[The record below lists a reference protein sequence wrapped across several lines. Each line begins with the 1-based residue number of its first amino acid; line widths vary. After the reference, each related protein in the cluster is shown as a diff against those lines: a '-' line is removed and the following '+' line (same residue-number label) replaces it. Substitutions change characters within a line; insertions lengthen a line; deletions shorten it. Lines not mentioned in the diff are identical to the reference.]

1 MQFSPLPRVLDLDG
15 SLRVQRDF
23 LCESNAT
30 TSPLESFGPLL
41 RYICRRE
48 DRQRFERRLNIRD
61 ARRLTFFGSGDF
73 HHLTFSLLK
82 QFREP
87 MSVVLFDQHPDWDV
101 TSPFPCCG
109 TWVNDALRLPHIERV
124 IVLGAGDED
133 LGGGQ
138 LWRGNR
144 AALRSGRLEIYPA
157 TLETSLWPGIGT
169 FEIACGKRR
178 RGRFL
183 WKTLKEQGLS
193 AILDDVLARLPT
205 KRLYISVDKDCLQ
218 SQFARSNWDAGEL
231 ELADVCAAIERLR
244 TQCELVGADITGE
257 WSAPRFCRA
266 WVRAVSQAD
275 HPKQEAPSREELE
288 INARTNLV
296 LWRAFGGASTK

>member
-1 MQFSPLPRVLDLDG
+1 MRASK
-15 SLRVQRDF
+15 
-23 LCESNAT
+23 AT
-30 TSPLESFGPLL
+30 VSPLESFGPLL

-48 DRQRFERRLNIRD
+48 DRGRFERRLNIGD
-61 ARRLTFFGSGDF
+61 AGRLTFFGSGDF

-101 TSPFPCCG
+101 TSPLPCCG

-133 LGGGQ
+133 LGGTQ

-157 TLETSLWPGIGT
+157 TLETSLWPGMGT
-169 FEIACGKRR
+169 FETACGKRSQ
-178 RGRFL
+178 GRFR
-183 WKTLKEQGLS
+183 WKTLSKHGMS
-193 AILDDVLARLPT
+193 AVLDDVLARLPT
-205 KRLYISVDKDCLQ
+205 ERLYVSVDKDCLQ

-231 ELADVCAAIERLR
+231 ELSEVCAAIERLR
-244 TQCELVGADITGE
+244 TQCELVGADVTGE
-257 WSAPRFCRA
+257 WSLPRFRRA
-266 WVRAVSQAD
+266 WVRAVSRAD
-275 HPKQEAPSREELE
+275 HPEQEAPTHEELDA
-288 INARTNLV
+288 NARTNLV
-296 LWRAFGGASTK
+296 LWRAFGGASTE

>member
-1 MQFSPLPRVLDLDG
+1 VPFSPLPRVLDLDG
-15 SLRVQRDF
+15 SIRVQRDF
-23 LCESNAT
+23 LRESGAT
-30 TSPLESFGPLL
+30 TFPLESFGPLL

-48 DRQRFERRLNIRD
+48 DRGRFERRLNPHD
-61 ARRLTFFGSGDF
+61 AERLTFFGSGDF

-101 TSPFPCCG
+101 TSPLPCCG
-109 TWVNDALRLPHIERV
+109 TWVNDALRLPHIERI

-133 LGGGQ
+133 LGGAQ

-144 AALRSGRLEIYPA
+144 AALHSGRLEIYPA

-169 FEIACGKRR
+169 FAIACGKRR
-178 RGRFL
+178 WGRFR
-183 WKTLKEQGLS
+183 WKTLSEWGMNTV
-193 AILDDVLARLPT
+193 LDDVLARLPT
-205 KRLYISVDKDCLQ
+205 KRLYISVDKDCLK

-244 TQCELVGADITGE
+244 RECDLVGADVTGE
-257 WSAPRFCRA
+257 WSVPRFRRA
-266 WVRAVSQAD
+266 WVRAVSGAD
-275 HPKQEAPSREELE
+275 HPKQESPTREALE
-288 INARTNLV
+288 ANARTNLA